1 MKQFQQIS
9 LSLLENLA
17 QLTRAPLS
25 IRTQQIFLWA
35 NQMPSEILACSLTH
49 RNIQNNACCCSVDK
63 QCPTFCEP
71 MDCSMPGFP
80 VLHYLP
86 KFAQTHVHCVN
97 DAIQPSH
104 SLFPPS
110 PHALN
115 HSASQSFPMNQFFT
129 SGGQNIEV
137 SASVSVLPM
146 TIQD

>member
-1 MKQFQQIS
+1 
-9 LSLLENLA
+9 
-17 QLTRAPLS
+17 
-25 IRTQQIFLWA
+25 
-35 NQMPSEILACSLTH
+35 
-49 RNIQNNACCCSVDK
+49 
-63 QCPTFCEP
+63 
-71 MDCSMPGFP
+71 MPGFP

-110 PHALN
+110 PPALN

-146 TIQD
+146 TIQGSHPSGLTDLVSLLAKGLSRALRHQFESINSSALSLIYGPTLTTVHDYWKSYGFDYMALCQQNDVSTF